1 MFIKD
6 EEFLREKVPMTKF
19 EVRSISIAL
28 LDINKGDKFVD
39 IGAGTGSISIQAA
52 LLGANVIAIEREK
65 DTAEL
70 IRKNAE
76 KFNVNIEI
84 INKNA
89 ADVLNDL
96 DFDKCFLGGSGSEM
110 DNIVDIVDKK
120 LGIGGIVVANFIK
133 ISNAN
138 NFIESMSKK
147 GYKVETSLVSVSR
160 MDENGLLKANNPI
173 FIVKAVKCLEVQI

>member
-6 EEFLREKVPMTKF
+6 EDFLRDRVPMTKF

-52 LLGANVIAIEREK
+52 LLGADVVAIERDKE
-65 DTAEL
+65 ALEL

-76 KFNVNIEI
+76 KFKVEIEI
-84 INKNA
+84 IHAKA
-89 ADVLNDL
+89 EDVLNGL
-96 DFDKCFLGGSGSEM
+96 EFDKCFLGGSGNEM
-110 DNIVDIVDKK
+110 DYIVDIVDRK
-120 LGIGGIVVANFIK
+120 LRRGGIIVANFIK
-133 ISNAN
+133 LSNAN
-138 NFIESMSKK
+138 KFIENMSSK
-147 GYKVETSLVSVSR
+147 GYSVATSLVSVSR

-173 FIVKAVKCLEVQI
+173 FVVKAVKCLEVQS